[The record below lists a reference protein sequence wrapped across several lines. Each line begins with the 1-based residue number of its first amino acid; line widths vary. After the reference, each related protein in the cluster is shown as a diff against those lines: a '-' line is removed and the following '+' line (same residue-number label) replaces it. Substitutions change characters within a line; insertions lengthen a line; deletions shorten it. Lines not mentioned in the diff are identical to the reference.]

1 MRKPLTFKFHNKNSP
16 EDTYKLI
23 SAVCQRAAFRRFI
36 ETISKSEGKERQII
50 KLKYPAVNIK
60 EL

>member
-23 SAVCQRAAFRRFI
+23 SAVCQKAAYRRFI
-36 ETISKSEGKERQII
+36 ESVSKSEGKERQII
-50 KLKYPAVNIK
+50 KPNIEPKY
-60 EL
+60 